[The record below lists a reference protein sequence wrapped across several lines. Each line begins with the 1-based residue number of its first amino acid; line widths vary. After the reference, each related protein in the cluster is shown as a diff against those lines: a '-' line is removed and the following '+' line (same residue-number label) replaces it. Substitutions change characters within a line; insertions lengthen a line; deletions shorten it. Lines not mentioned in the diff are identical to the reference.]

1 MKLLTLFISVD
12 VFKCLFIKYLK
23 KEADKR
29 RLPLSTY
36 VRQRILYKEE
46 KEENQQSK
54 STPLC

>member
-1 MKLLTLFISVD
+1 MKEKILFKLSKSD
-12 VFKCLFIKYLK
+12 KEYLK

-36 VRQRILYKEE
+36 VRHRILYKEE

-54 STPLC
+54 SIPLC